1 MSSVLSIML
10 FHDDA
15 GFRHQLAYGKEPAM
29 SHEIIMEPE
38 EVAPQPA
45 LCRSDSSSIFL
56 PFEQGWKPARLPE
69 LATNGFPFAPPF
81 IVRAPVCSAP
91 PDAGKPSPLP
101 FGFRFRVSKTSATH
115 PVIDLTHGFYDPVTQ
130 LYTVPLRAGGD
141 TEGDEFETGYWTDH
155 GDGKDPNKS
164 WDTMTDRESD

>member
-1 MSSVLSIML
+1 
-10 FHDDA
+10 
-15 GFRHQLAYGKEPAM
+15 M
-29 SHEIIMEPE
+29 SHETTGEPGE
-38 EVAPQPA
+38 LAPERVS
-45 LCRSDSSSIFL
+45 CRVVPSSIFS

-91 PDAGKPSPLP
+91 PDASKSSPLP
-101 FGFRFRVSKTSATH
+101 FGFHFRVRKTSATH

-130 LYTVPLRAGGD
+130 RYTVPLRAGGD
-141 TEGDEFETGYWTDH
+141 TEGEEFETGYWTDH

-164 WDTMTDRESD
+164 WDTMTDRESDQGREAMVKRPTVLVLTR